1 MPYKFNRGII
11 HDGNL
16 PHLAT
21 PITSIHTSS
30 EHPLVSQLRTSEIP
44 QTPSGTGIDAA
55 TSSSTGIVS
64 TSTGLQDVSTDTDA
78 GVAVAVEGLRRVILG
93 FNCFPHRVD
102 ECCRRA
108 TEHSGECIFIF
119 KYYCLTISSTVLDAW
134 NDSVRVCV
142 CECVLE

>member
-1 MPYKFNRGII
+1 MPYKFNRGIV

-30 EHPLVSQLRTSEIP
+30 EHPLVSELRTSEMP
-44 QTPSGTGIDAA
+44 QITSGTGIDAA
-55 TSSSTGIVS
+55 TLSSTGIVS
-64 TSTGLQDVSTDTDA
+64 TGHQDVSTGTDA

-102 ECCRRA
+102 ESCRRA
-108 TEHSGECIFIF
+108 TEHSGECSA
-119 KYYCLTISSTVLDAW
+119 SSTTTVLH
-134 NDSVRVCV
+134 NHTKHF
-142 CECVLE
+142 L